1 MSGKSEVWKH
11 FEKVDRDHAKC
22 KICGKPIGCK
32 GSSTSSLSKHLKQK
46 HAIEITKQSRP
57 EEPSPPI
64 SAAKKLKTSPEQPS
78 LFKYVKRESLCE
90 IIAKMVSLDGFSV
103 KAVTNSSFIRQSL
116 NSRGFHLPTDAN
128 TVMNLVHEFY
138 NTAKKQL
145 SEEIHKLKET
155 KFSATLDEW
164 TSLRNRRYLNVNVHS
179 TNGIFFNL
187 GLIRITQSCPAETIE
202 ELMLNKLEEFG
213 LTFADIVAATTD
225 GAPVMTKFGRLI
237 CNTSIHQQCFNH
249 ALHLAVLDV
258 FFRRITAIVN
268 ENRYDDDGNDHS
280 DDNGDTDSNE
290 ADSQDN
296 TDESCAYEIRADI
309 NDILKMV
316 RKIVVFFKRSPIKNA
331 ILQNY
336 IKENHGRELTLILD
350 CRTRWNSTEQMVER
364 FLLVFNSIVLALR
377 ELNSSELIID
387 DNDIVMLQN
396 LIKCLQ
402 PIKVA
407 SEELGR
413 REANLLTAET
423 TINFLLESLEQQTD
437 TIGQALYEMMKVRIH
452 ERRNKDLVSLISF
465 LQNKNSMDDR

>member
-1 MSGKSEVWKH
+1 MSGKSEDWKY
-11 FEKVDRDHAKC
+11 FEKVDSDHAKC
-22 KICGKPIGCK
+22 KKCLKPIGCK

-46 HAIEITKQSRP
+46 HGIEITKQSRP
-57 EEPSPPI
+57 EEPSSSV
-64 SAAKKLKTSPEQPS
+64 SAAKKPKTSPAEQPS
-78 LFKYVKRESLCE
+78 LFTFVQRESLCE
-90 IIAKMVSLDGFSV
+90 IVSKLIALDGFTAHGV
-103 KAVTNSSFIRQSL
+103 ANSSFIRESL
-116 NSRGFHLPTDAN
+116 NSRGFHLPKVSSSVMKLVHQFYEN
-128 TVMNLVHEFY
+128 TV
-138 NTAKKQL
+138 KKQIT
-145 SEEIHKLKET
+145 EEIDKLKEN

-164 TSLRNRRYLNVNVHS
+164 TSLRNVNVHS

-187 GLIRITQSCPAETIE
+187 GLIRIKQSCPAETIE

-237 CNTSIHQQCFNH
+237 CKTSIHQLCFNH

-258 FFRRITAIVN
+258 LFRRKTVLVS
-268 ENRYDDDGNDHS
+268 ENSYEDDSDDDGDDEED
-280 DDNGDTDSNE
+280 DDNNE
-290 ADSQDN
+290 GDSQDDS
-296 TDESCAYEIRADI
+296 TGESCAYEIRADI

-316 RKIVVFFKRSPIKNA
+316 RKIVVFFKRSPVKNS
-331 ILQNY
+331 ILQKY

-377 ELNSSELIID
+377 DLNSSELIID
-387 DNDIVMLQN
+387 DNDIAMLQN

-402 PIKVA
+402 PVKVA

-423 TINFLLESLEQQTD
+423 TINFLLETLEQQTD
-437 TIGQALYEMMKVRIH
+437 TIGQALYEMMKVRIY

-465 LQNKNSMDDR
+465 LQNKNSVDDR